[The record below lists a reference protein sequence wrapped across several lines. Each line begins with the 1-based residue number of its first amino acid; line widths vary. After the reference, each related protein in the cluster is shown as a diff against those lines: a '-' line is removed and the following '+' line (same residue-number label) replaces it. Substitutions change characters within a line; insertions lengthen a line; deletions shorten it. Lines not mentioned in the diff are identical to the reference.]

1 MERSK
6 FIDGQIMDAV
16 KRVEAGLGRAN
27 TIKKHINQQ

>member
-16 KRVEAGLGRAN
+16 KRVEAGLGGVN
-27 TIKKHINQQ
+27 TIKKPLKPQ

>member
-16 KRVEAGLGRAN
+16 KRVEAGLGGAN
-27 TIKKHINQQ
+27 TVKNP

>member
-16 KRVEAGLGRAN
+16 KRVEAGLEGDN
-27 TIKKHINQQ
+27 TIKKPLKP

>member
-16 KRVEAGLGRAN
+16 KRVEAGLGGAN
-27 TIKKHINQQ
+27 TIKKPINQQ